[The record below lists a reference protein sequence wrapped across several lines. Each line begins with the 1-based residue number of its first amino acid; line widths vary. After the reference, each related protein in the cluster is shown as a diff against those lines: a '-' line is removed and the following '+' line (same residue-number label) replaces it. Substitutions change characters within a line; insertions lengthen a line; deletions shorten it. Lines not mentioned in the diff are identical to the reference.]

1 MNEIEAITRL
11 KHGDVRGLE
20 VLVRKYQ
27 LDAVRIA
34 NSITKDLGL
43 AEEIVQ
49 EAFLRV
55 YRCIDQFDD
64 SRPFKS
70 WFLRIIVNDAL
81 KSLTYQ
87 NRFIPLENITEFD
100 NNNLWDVL
108 AESKLW
114 FEQEEFGYSH
124 ENAQILQEMLNN
136 LTPEH
141 RAVLELKYYLD
152 MSDEEV
158 ALTIHIPLGT
168 VKSRLHSAKLILRSM
183 MERDDFSNSDR

>member
-1 MNEIEAITRL
+1 MNELDAVETL
-11 KHGDVRGLE
+11 KRGDIRGLE
-20 VLVRKYQ
+20 ALVRTYQ
-27 LDAVRIA
+27 LEAVRIA
-34 NSITKDLGL
+34 TVITKDLSL

-55 YRCIDQFDD
+55 YQCIDQYDC

-81 KSLTYQ
+81 KSLIYQ
-87 NRFIPLENITEFD
+87 KRFIPIENTGEFD
-100 NNNLWDVL
+100 NGNLWDIL
-108 AESKLW
+108 SESRLW
-114 FEQEEFGYSH
+114 FEQEEFSEMH
-124 ENAQILQEMLNN
+124 ENAQILQEMLNS

-158 ALTIHIPLGT
+158 ALTVHIPLGT
-168 VKSRLHSAKLILRSM
+168 VKSRLHSAKSILRSRL
-183 MERDDFSNSDR
+183 ERNELNTNG